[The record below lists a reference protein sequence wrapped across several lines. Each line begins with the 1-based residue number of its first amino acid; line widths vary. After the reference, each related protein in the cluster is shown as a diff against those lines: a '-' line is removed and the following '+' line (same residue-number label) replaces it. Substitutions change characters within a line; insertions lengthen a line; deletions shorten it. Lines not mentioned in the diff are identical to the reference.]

1 MREEFGD
8 TYESYFGI
16 DNYVQYT
23 THVPESPPHTSSMGV
38 LRRDDWS
45 RRARVLEHSISTVLV
60 PRKSDRDH
68 INTVLQLCHHASTE
82 CDIRLNKA
90 YDTVPR
96 GTCGVAS
103 IEWISSG
110 TGLRV
115 VADND
120 VDFRVTPSAAPSL
133 VSIDNRPGI
142 YDHDEGVLPND
153 PVLVTKATKAT
164 CLGQMGISAGDGRMA
179 TGDRGIFKSPA
190 ESSWTLAYAMTVHK
204 SQGGEF
210 ASVTLP
216 IVRVHTWT
224 REMLYTAMTRAK
236 HHVYLLGSPSD
247 VEMIAKQP
255 HPQQPPYLLELLKN
269 MSEN

>member
-1 MREEFGD
+1 M
-8 TYESYFGI
+8 
-16 DNYVQYT
+16 DNYVQYPTT
-23 THVPESPPHTSSMGV
+23 THVPESPPHMSSMGV

-68 INTVLQLCHHASTE
+68 LNTVLQLCHHASTE

-103 IEWISSG
+103 VEWISSG

-164 CLGQMGISAGDGRMA
+164 CLGQMGICAGDGRMA

-190 ESSWTLAYAMTVHK
+190 DGWTLAYAMTVHK

-216 IVRVHTWT
+216 IVRVNTWT

-236 HHVYLLGSPSD
+236 HHVYLLGSPED
-247 VEMIAKQP
+247 VEIIAKQP
-255 HPQQPPYLLELLKN
+255 HPKQPPYLFELLK
-269 MSEN
+269 STSG